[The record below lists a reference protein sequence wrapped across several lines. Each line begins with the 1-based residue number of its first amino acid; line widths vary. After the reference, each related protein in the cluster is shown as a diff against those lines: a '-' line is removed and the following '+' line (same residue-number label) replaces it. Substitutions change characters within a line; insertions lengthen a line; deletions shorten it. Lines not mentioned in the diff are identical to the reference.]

1 MRSFFFLIFS
11 LLLTS
16 ITVAQVKEEWFPDQ
30 LNIRPFAAN
39 ILEPKAGISLM
50 TGESRLRLDISTS
63 QDFYKRES
71 GNTELS
77 FGGDLFTYTR
87 LKSES
92 DFHFPVE
99 AIDYLFGFN
108 SGYKIVNKV
117 DEYGFRLRLSHIS
130 AHFVDGK
137 YDPKIQNW
145 SDGDRPRVFSREF
158 IELSPYYRYK
168 GFRTYIGLTYLFHVT
183 PKNIGRGIYQV
194 GFDYYMNW
202 MNTSM
207 FVPYIAYDFK
217 LNKIDVL
224 AGNNIFTAGIKFGN
238 TFGKGISLAYSY
250 FSGRSIQG
258 EYYDRNESYSAIG
271 INLDF

>member
-1 MRSFFFLIFS
+1 MRSIS
-11 LLLTS
+11 LLFITLLLS
-16 ITVAQVKEEWFPDQ
+16 GITVAQVKEEWFPAQ
-30 LNIRPFAAN
+30 LNIKPFTAN
-39 ILEPKAGISLM
+39 ILEPKAGFSFM
-50 TGESRLRLDISTS
+50 SGESRIRLDISTS
-63 QDFYKRES
+63 QDFYKEEN
-71 GNTELS
+71 GNTALS

-87 LKSES
+87 LRSES

-99 AIDYLFGFN
+99 AIDYMFGFN
-108 SGYKIVNKV
+108 GGYKVVNEIY
-117 DEYGFRLRLSHIS
+117 EYGFRLRLSHIS

-137 YDPKIQNW
+137 YDTKIQNW
-145 SDGDRPRVFSREF
+145 GDGDRPRVYSREF
-158 IELSPYYRYK
+158 IEFISYSRYK
-168 GFRTYIGLTYLFHVT
+168 GFRIYAGLTYLFHVT
-183 PKNIGRGIYQV
+183 PKNIGREIYQL

-202 MNTSM
+202 INTGI

-224 AGNNIFTAGIKFGN
+224 AGNNSFTAGIKFGK

-271 INLDF
+271 INLDL

>member
-1 MRSFFFLIFS
+1 MRSFS
-11 LLLTS
+11 LLVLTLLMS
-16 ITVAQVKEEWFPDQ
+16 VITLAQVKEEWFPAQ
-30 LNIRPFAAN
+30 LNIRPFTAN
-39 ILEPKAGISLM
+39 ILEPKAGFSFM
-50 TGESRLRLDISTS
+50 SGKKLRLDISTS
-63 QDFYKRES
+63 QDFYKKETV
-71 GNTELS
+71 NTAFS
-77 FGGDLFTYTR
+77 VGGDLFTYTR
-87 LKSES
+87 LRAES

-99 AIDYLFGFN
+99 AIDYLFGIN
-108 SGYKIVNKV
+108 AGYKVSNKN

-137 YDPKIQNW
+137 YDTKIQNW
-145 SDGDRPRVFSREF
+145 GDGDKPRVYSREF
-158 IELSPYYRYK
+158 IEFIPYSRYK
-168 GFRTYIGLTYLFHVT
+168 GFRIYAGLTYLFHVT
-183 PKNIGRGIYQV
+183 PKNIGREIYQL

-202 MNTSM
+202 INTGI

-224 AGNNIFTAGIKFGN
+224 AGNNSFTAGIKFGK

-271 INLDF
+271 INLDL